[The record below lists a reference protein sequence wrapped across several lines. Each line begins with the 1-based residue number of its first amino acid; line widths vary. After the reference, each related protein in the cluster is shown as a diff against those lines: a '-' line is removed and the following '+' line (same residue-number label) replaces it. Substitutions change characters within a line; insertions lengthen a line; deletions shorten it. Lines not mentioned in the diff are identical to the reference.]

1 VFGSGKTKFALHLF
15 HAAAVILISVGDWWW
30 RGRLRLSIIRTVN
43 IAVHGVLVSRLR
55 ARRFVGDSRR
65 NRCNRLTRSLPRSIS
80 RSIASLLS
88 FTWAFKRKAESAVW
102 FWVWVSLAFNWWI
115 VLARTTS
122 TAASLGSLGFC
133 GALPF
138 SAVVVFTG
146 PLKFTLASLLALSFL
161 FLSLFTLPILLLS
174 LFSVEAEKRCSST
187 KTSRCDFGSTRKAVV
202 AFFLVVALA
211 LAAAVMPVAV
221 VLSWAITVAAVTV
234 IVLIAAM
241 VFFVLRIRRIW
252 TITFRILRVKRRKS
266 RVPGWARLKAL
277 VAPPSTVAVLA
288 VASNAKAS
296 PWDAAVLGVPG
307 RAQFALVMSGLTTV
321 IIIVIVALGR
331 AILMN
336 RQVPASFG
344 RALSRRNVVRV
355 PAVSVSPTGLV
366 TVASSSWGRVRDWV
380 ARAVATS

>member
-55 ARRFVGDSRR
+55 VRRFVGDSRR
-65 NRCNRLTRSLPRSIS
+65 NRCNRLPRSLPRSIP
-80 RSIASLLS
+80 RSIPSLLS

-122 TAASLGSLGFC
+122 TAASLGFC

-174 LFSVEAEKRCSST
+174 LFSVEAEECCSST
-187 KTSRCDFGSTRKAVV
+187 ETSRCDFGSTRKAVV

-221 VLSWAITVAAVTV
+221 VLPWAITVAAVTV